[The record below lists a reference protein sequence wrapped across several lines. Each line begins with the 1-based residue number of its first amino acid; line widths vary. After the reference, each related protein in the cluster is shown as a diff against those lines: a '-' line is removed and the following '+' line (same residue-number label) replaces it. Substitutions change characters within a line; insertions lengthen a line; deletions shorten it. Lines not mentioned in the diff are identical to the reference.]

1 MSNASNKP
9 IKVIGV
15 SGGKGGVG
23 KSNICV
29 NLGVALAREGQR
41 VTLLDADLGLAN
53 VDILLGLKPKHT
65 LAQVIAGDC
74 SLEDVLIDGPG
85 GVQIVPAAS
94 GIREMTG
101 LQASDYAAII
111 SAFNSIADRVD
122 VLLVDT
128 AAGISPDVLSFLSAV
143 QEVVVVACNEPTS
156 ITDSYAL
163 IKVLNQTYGIDRFRI
178 VANMVAPG
186 ERGQAVYDKLR
197 RVADRFLDVFLDF
210 AGAVP
215 LDANLRKAV
224 AKQRSVIELFPD
236 SPSARAIQEL
246 ALRVQRWP
254 LVTGPQGRLEFF
266 FDRLV
271 AESRVA

>member
-1 MSNASNKP
+1 MSAENKP

-23 KSNICV
+23 KSNVCV
-29 NLGVALAREGQR
+29 NMGVALAQAGQR

-53 VDILLGLKPKHT
+53 VDILLGLKPRRT
-65 LAQVIAGDC
+65 LRDVVAGEC
-74 SLEDVLIDGPG
+74 TLEDVIVEGPG
-85 GVQIVPAAS
+85 GLRIVPAAS

-101 LQASDYAAII
+101 LGAADYAAII
-111 SAFNSIADRVD
+111 SAFNGIAGSVD

-143 QEVVVVACNEPTS
+143 QEVMVVVCNEPTS

-163 IKVLNQTYGIDRFRI
+163 IKVLNQSYGIDRFRI
-178 VANMVAPG
+178 VANMVGPG

-215 LDANLRKAV
+215 LDQHLRKAV
-224 AKQRSVIELFPD
+224 AKQRSVMELFPD
-236 SPSARAIQEL
+236 CASAK
-246 ALRVQRWP
+246 ALREIAQRVQGWP
-254 LVTGPQGRLEFF
+254 VATGPQGRLEFF